1 MKIHT
6 LLAALVILL
15 SSCSQNE
22 NYKIGFLYSSEV
34 TKRFVIE
41 GNYFKERATELGAEV
56 QIDNGNGN
64 EALQY
69 DKAIEM
75 FDSGIDALILIAIN
89 ANSAA
94 AIVREGQSRG
104 VKVIAYNRIIF
115 NCEPDLFISGDTKQ
129 LGQLMVNE
137 VLKKRKEGKVIILG
151 GDKYDRN
158 AIGLMNS
165 IDEEIKPYVESG
177 AFKIL
182 YKTYIEEWSDKN
194 TEYEMRQFM
203 SLRHE
208 KPDIVFS
215 GFDGMSDAV
224 IKILEDNNMLD
235 GVLITGQ
242 DAEITGIKNII
253 AGKQLMTA
261 YHPLKKNAYT
271 AAEQTIQMLEGKEID
286 EELLSF
292 TNNGTAD
299 IPTIKIPSIPITK
312 DNIDKELIKTGVY
325 TKQEVYD

>member
-15 SSCSQNE
+15 SSCAKNE

-41 GNYFKERATELGAEV
+41 GNYFKERAAELGAEV
-56 QIDNGNGN
+56 QIDNGDGN
-64 EALQY
+64 ETLQY

-75 FDSGIDALILIAIN
+75 FDSGIDALVLIAIN

-94 AIVREGQSRG
+94 AIVREGQIRG

-194 TEYEMRQFM
+194 AEYEMRQFM

-208 KPDIVFS
+208 KPDIVLA
-215 GFDGMSDAV
+215 GFDGMSNAV
-224 IKILEDNNMLD
+224 IKVLEENDMLD

-242 DAEITGIKNII
+242 DAELIGIKNIV

-271 AAEQTIQMLEGKEID
+271 AAEQIIQMLDGKKID
-286 EELLSF
+286 ENLLSY
-292 TNNGTAD
+292 TNNGTID
-299 IPTIKIPSIPITK
+299 IPTIKIPSVPITK
-312 DNIDKELIKTGVY
+312 DNIDKELINKGVY
-325 TKQEVYD
+325 TKQEVYN